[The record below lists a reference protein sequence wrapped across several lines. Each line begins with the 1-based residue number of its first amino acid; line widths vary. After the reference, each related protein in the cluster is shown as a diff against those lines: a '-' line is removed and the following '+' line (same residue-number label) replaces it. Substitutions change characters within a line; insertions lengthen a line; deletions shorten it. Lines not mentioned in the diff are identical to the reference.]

1 MHKVL
6 PAIKTLN
13 ENEDIPLGDITVFS
27 LYNKGTVD
35 IEFGFGDNW
44 ETLREGQTISYE
56 AGANTVFDT
65 KAVLKIRFGKIS
77 VPGDFRHCSLS
88 FNKLTMVSPFFKS

>member
-27 LYNKGTVD
+27 LYNKGTID
-35 IEFGFGDNW
+35 IEFGFGDTW

-56 AGANTVFDT
+56 AGANTVFDQ
-65 KAVLKIRFGKIS
+65 KAVLKIRFGKKT
-77 VPGDFRHCSLS
+77 VANDFKHCSVS
-88 FNKLTMVSPFFKS
+88 FNRLVMVSPFFKS